1 MQIACTLSDRTCECI
16 KINGM
21 FRFTKDG
28 ISVLTILDTRRHK
41 ADGAY
46 PVKVQV
52 CYSRVQKYY
61 PTGKTLSCE
70 EWNRLPSTKN
80 RELSEIRESIEN
92 SFRIVR
98 DTVEEL
104 ASDAEFSFDNLNVRL
119 KKAVSDTL
127 NAAFTA
133 KIEELYKDDRIG
145 SMLYYKGILKGIERF
160 AKDRTRIVGVLVDWL
175 RRYEKFLM
183 AEGKNRTTIG
193 MHMRGIRAVLNTA
206 RQCGVLKNSQYP
218 FGVGKFEIQAGEGR
232 KRALPLEQIGMIAR
246 NDDGSAAT
254 AKYRDY
260 WLFLYNCNGINV
272 ADFVRLKYK
281 DIIDGEICF
290 VRQKTSRTVK
300 VLKEIRAI
308 VTPLMQGI
316 IDRWGNP
323 KQADNFLFPILTGD
337 EDAMRIKQK
346 TTYLTRAINKRMNEI
361 GEQLGIGPVSTYTAR
376 HSFATVLKR
385 SGANIAFI
393 SESLGHNDLK
403 TTENYLASF
412 EKDERIKNAELL
424 TKF

>member
-1 MQIACTLSDRTCECI
+1 M
-16 KINGM
+16 
-21 FRFTKDG
+21 
-28 ISVLTILDTRRHK
+28 
-41 ADGAY
+41 
-46 PVKVQV
+46 
-52 CYSRVQKYY
+52 
-61 PTGKTLSCE
+61 
-70 EWNRLPSTKN
+70 
-80 RELSEIRESIEN
+80 
-92 SFRIVR
+92 
-98 DTVEEL
+98 
-104 ASDAEFSFDNLNVRL
+104 
-119 KKAVSDTL
+119 
-127 NAAFTA
+127 
-133 KIEELYKDDRIG
+133 
-145 SMLYYKGILKGIERF
+145 
-160 AKDRTRIVGVLVDWL
+160 
-175 RRYEKFLM
+175 
-183 AEGKNRTTIG
+183 
-193 MHMRGIRAVLNTA
+193 
-206 RQCGVLKNSQYP
+206 
-218 FGVGKFEIQAGEGR
+218 
-232 KRALPLEQIGMIAR
+232 
-246 NDDGSAAT
+246 
-254 AKYRDY
+254 
-260 WLFLYNCNGINV
+260 
-272 ADFVRLKYK
+272 
-281 DIIDGEICF
+281 
-290 VRQKTSRTVK
+290 K